1 LKRLRAGPVDRLS
14 QFEILVIFVL
24 AEILGAKQFLRAND
38 VGALLRGAFSQSE
51 RFFEV
56 SRRVA
61 GTGVLQ

>member
-1 LKRLRAGPVDRLS
+1 LKRLGAGPADWLS
-14 QFEILVIFVL
+14 QFEVLVIFVL
-24 AEILGAKQFLRAND
+24 AEILGAKQLLRAND